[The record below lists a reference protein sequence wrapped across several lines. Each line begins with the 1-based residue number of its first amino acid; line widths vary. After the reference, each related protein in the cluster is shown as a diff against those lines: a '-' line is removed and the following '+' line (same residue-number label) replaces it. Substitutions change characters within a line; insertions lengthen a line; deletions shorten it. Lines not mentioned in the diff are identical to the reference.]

1 MKCVGDPGSSTLAF
15 GHGAK
20 GLSVNISW
28 DDEVV
33 FLAVHLEASFRH
45 AKAVSPYARL

>member
-1 MKCVGDPGSSTLAF
+1 MKRVGSLDSSALAF

-20 GLSVNISW
+20 GLSVSIDW

-33 FLAVHLEASFRH
+33 LLAACLEGSFRH
-45 AKAVSPYARL
+45 AKAFPPYARP